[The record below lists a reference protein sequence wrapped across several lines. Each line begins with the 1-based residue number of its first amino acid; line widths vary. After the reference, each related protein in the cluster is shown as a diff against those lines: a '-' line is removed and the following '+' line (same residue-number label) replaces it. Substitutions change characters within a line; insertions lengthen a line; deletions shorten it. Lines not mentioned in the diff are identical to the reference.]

1 MLPAALG
8 ALVTLI
14 GGALALVPPPA
25 RGDRTAVAG
34 PLALLVAT
42 AAAVGWGVYAAAIAP
57 ELALGGSPLAAI
69 VRLPGLV
76 LGTRGR
82 LLALLALL
90 ALAFVLLAVAAAA
103 RTRLAAAI
111 GPAPGFWAATV
122 IVAAALALSLS
133 DPWWLLLFA
142 AGLAAA
148 AVAPMRLASSPA
160 GALAGSAVGV
170 VVFVDAQ
177 RAAGSRSRC
186 AGVAGGL
193 ARYPA
198 LLAMPL
204 GWMVARL
211 PGSARKRASAVR
223 GEEDADRVEEA
234 APVV

>member
-1 MLPAALG
+1 
-8 ALVTLI
+8 VTLI
-14 GGALALVPPPA
+14 GGALALVPSPA

-69 VRLPGLV
+69 VRLPSLV

-103 RTRLAAAI
+103 RARLAAAI
-111 GPAPGFWAATV
+111 GSAPAFWAATV
-122 IVAAALALSLS
+122 VAAAALAVSLS
-133 DPWWLLLFA
+133 DPWRLLLFA
-142 AGLAAA
+142 VGLAAA
-148 AVAPMRLASSPA
+148 GVAPMRLASTRA
-160 GALAGSAVGV
+160 GALAGSVVGV
-170 VVFVDAQ
+170 VVFVALS
-177 RAAGSRSRC
+177 ALPVLAPG
-186 AGVAGGL
+186 APAWLAGL

-198 LLAMPL
+198 LLALPL

-211 PGSARKRASAVR
+211 GGSARRPRPLVR
-223 GEEDADRVEEA
+223 SEEDADPVEEA